1 MPLIATLV
9 SRPTERAL
17 SLSLANMA
25 SRSVGASAV
34 VWLAEGIA
42 CDLVLPEAADAAAAS
57 AVLRTA
63 LASEAVDV
71 IVQEAETRRKKILIA
86 DMDSTMIDQECID
99 ELADEIGV
107 KDHVA

>member
-57 AVLRTA
+57 AVLRT
-63 LASEAVDV
+63 
-71 IVQEAETRRKKILIA
+71 
-86 DMDSTMIDQECID
+86 
-99 ELADEIGV
+99 
-107 KDHVA
+107 